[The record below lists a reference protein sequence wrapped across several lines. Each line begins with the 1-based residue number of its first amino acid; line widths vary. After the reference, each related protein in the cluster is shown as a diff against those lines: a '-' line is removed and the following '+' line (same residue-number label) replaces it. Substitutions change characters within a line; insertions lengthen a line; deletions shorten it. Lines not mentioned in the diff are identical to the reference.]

1 MSQADEISIQ
11 FPARRGFLYLTRLN
25 ASAGGTEAG
34 LDIDEL
40 DDLRLAVNELI
51 NWLLMDAEGDGQ
63 VNLSF
68 FALDGTIEIIGTRSC
83 EAELPD
89 REMDDLASAV
99 LGATVDEYQVLDE
112 PGQRGLKLRKSS
124 TR

>member
-25 ASAGGTEAG
+25 ASAVGTEAG

-68 FALDGTIEIIGTRSC
+68 FALDGTIEIIGTCLLYTSPSPRDATLSRM
-83 EAELPD
+83 PS
-89 REMDDLASAV
+89 SA
-99 LGATVDEYQVLDE
+99 
-112 PGQRGLKLRKSS
+112 
-124 TR
+124 